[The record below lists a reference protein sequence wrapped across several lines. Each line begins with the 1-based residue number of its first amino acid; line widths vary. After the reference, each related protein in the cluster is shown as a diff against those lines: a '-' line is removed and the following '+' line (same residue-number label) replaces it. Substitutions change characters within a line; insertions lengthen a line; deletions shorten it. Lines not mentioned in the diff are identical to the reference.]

1 MSKVKSAFFCQNCGH
16 QAPKW
21 LGKCPACQSWNT
33 LVEEVLKKEN
43 TPLAQVALQAKV
55 LQDIALCALERKIL
69 KDKEL
74 NRVLG
79 GGVVDG
85 SLMLLGGEPGIGK
98 STLLLQMLLENN
110 QYSALYVSGEESA
123 EQIKMRADRLGLKND
138 KVWILAE
145 TNTEQ
150 IIAQAHSL
158 QADFLVID
166 SVQTLQSPSIDAPS
180 GSVSQIRTATAEIMD
195 YAKKHHVPVF
205 LVGHITKEG
214 TLAGPKL
221 LEHIVD
227 VVLQFEGDRNHLYR
241 VLRVQK
247 NRFGSTQEI
256 GIYEMQGTGLRPID
270 NPSELLVNQYDT
282 GLSGVAIA
290 STIEGA
296 RPLLVEVQALVS
308 SSVYGTP
315 QRSCTGFDV
324 RRLNMLLAVL
334 EKRCQF
340 KLAQKDVF
348 VNIAG
353 GIRVDD
359 PAIDLAVV
367 SAILSS
373 NMDIALAKHLCFAAE
388 IGLTGE
394 IRPIPRLEN
403 RIAQAQQL
411 GYEQIVVSSHHA
423 LDTKKYQIE
432 IVALS
437 KIGDL
442 FSFLFA

>member
-1 MSKVKSAFFCQNCGH
+1 MAEYIVTAPDGKEITLEGPAGASK
-16 QAPKW
+16 
-21 LGKCPACQSWNT
+21 
-33 LVEEVLKKEN
+33 
-43 TPLAQVALQAKV
+43 
-55 LQDIALCALERKIL
+55 
-69 KDKEL
+69 
-74 NRVLG
+74 
-79 GGVVDG
+79 
-85 SLMLLGGEPGIGK
+85 
-98 STLLLQMLLENN
+98 
-110 QYSALYVSGEESA
+110 
-123 EQIKMRADRLGLKND
+123 
-138 KVWILAE
+138 
-145 TNTEQ
+145 EQ

-158 QADFLVID
+158 QADFLIID

-308 SSVYGTP
+308 SSVYGMP

-367 SAILSS
+367 SAVLSS

>member
-1 MSKVKSAFFCQNCGH
+1 
-16 QAPKW
+16 
-21 LGKCPACQSWNT
+21 
-33 LVEEVLKKEN
+33 
-43 TPLAQVALQAKV
+43 
-55 LQDIALCALERKIL
+55 
-69 KDKEL
+69 
-74 NRVLG
+74 
-79 GGVVDG
+79 
-85 SLMLLGGEPGIGK
+85 
-98 STLLLQMLLENN
+98 
-110 QYSALYVSGEESA
+110 
-123 EQIKMRADRLGLKND
+123 
-138 KVWILAE
+138 
-145 TNTEQ
+145 
-150 IIAQAHSL
+150 
-158 QADFLVID
+158 
-166 SVQTLQSPSIDAPS
+166 
-180 GSVSQIRTATAEIMD
+180 
-195 YAKKHHVPVF
+195 
-205 LVGHITKEG
+205 
-214 TLAGPKL
+214 
-221 LEHIVD
+221 
-227 VVLQFEGDRNHLYR
+227 
-241 VLRVQK
+241 VQK